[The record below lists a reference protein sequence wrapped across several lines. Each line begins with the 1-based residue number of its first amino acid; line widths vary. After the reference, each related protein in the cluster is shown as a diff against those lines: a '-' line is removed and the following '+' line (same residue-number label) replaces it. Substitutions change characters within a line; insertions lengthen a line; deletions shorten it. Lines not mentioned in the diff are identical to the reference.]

1 MRGWTCNGTG
11 THVKPGSGCSPPVLP
26 VISAF
31 MSRGVPE
38 GEPVV
43 LDVAQL
49 EALLSRTFG
58 IGLDVGRGKEPVALV
73 RLRLARALLG
83 AAEANAVA
91 AEAIAAE
98 RGIPAADIAAAEGL
112 ALHAAAFN
120 GMPDPVFHLAG
131 RAMTIVTGLAAIEPD
146 PRAPSRDVILDAALQ
161 AATGLQQLLS
171 FRHACTTA
179 TSPAGQQ
186 RATDTLLS
194 AAAELGKAAEAAG
207 GLIELAR
214 LTAASGRTGT
224 TDLN

>member
-1 MRGWTCNGTG
+1 
-11 THVKPGSGCSPPVLP
+11 
-26 VISAF
+26 
-31 MSRGVPE
+31 MSKGVPE

-49 EALLSRTFG
+49 EALLSKTFG
-58 IGLDVGRGKEPVALV
+58 IGLDAGRGKEPVALV

-98 RGIPAADIAAAEGL
+98 RGTPSADIAAAEGL

-120 GMPDPVFHLAG
+120 GMPNPVFHLAG

-161 AATGLQQLLS
+161 QLLS

-179 TSPAGQQ
+179 TSPAEQK
-186 RATDTLLS
+186 RATDILLS
-194 AAAELGKAAEAAG
+194 AAVELGKAAEAAG
-207 GLIELAR
+207 GIIELAR

>member
-1 MRGWTCNGTG
+1 
-11 THVKPGSGCSPPVLP
+11 
-26 VISAF
+26 
-31 MSRGVPE
+31 MSKGVPE

-49 EALLSRTFG
+49 EALLSKTFG
-58 IGLDVGRGKEPVALV
+58 IGLDAGRGKEPVALV

-98 RGIPAADIAAAEGL
+98 RGTPSADIAAAEGL

-161 AATGLQQLLS
+161 AATGLRQLLS
-171 FRHACTTA
+171 FRYACTTA
-179 TSPAGQQ
+179 TSPAEQK
-186 RATDTLLS
+186 RATDILLS

-207 GLIELAR
+207 GIIELAR

>member
-1 MRGWTCNGTG
+1 
-11 THVKPGSGCSPPVLP
+11 VLP

-31 MSRGVPE
+31 MSKGMPE

-49 EALLSRTFG
+49 EALLSKTFG
-58 IGLDVGRGKEPVALV
+58 IGLDAGRGKEPVALV

-98 RGIPAADIAAAEGL
+98 RGTPSADIAAAEGL

-161 AATGLQQLLS
+161 AATGLRQLLS
-171 FRHACTTA
+171 FRYACTTA
-179 TSPAGQQ
+179 TSPAEQK
-186 RATDTLLS
+186 RATDILLS

-207 GLIELAR
+207 GIIELAR

>member
-1 MRGWTCNGTG
+1 
-11 THVKPGSGCSPPVLP
+11 VLP

-31 MSRGVPE
+31 MSKGVPE

-49 EALLSRTFG
+49 EALLSKTFG
-58 IGLDVGRGKEPVALV
+58 IGLDAGRGKEPVALV

-98 RGIPAADIAAAEGL
+98 RGTPSADIAAAEGL

-171 FRHACTTA
+171 FRHACTSA
-179 TSPAGQQ
+179 TSTIASPGSLKGYTGASGESASPAARGGGMGCSRCRLR
-186 RATDTLLS
+186 RATRRLS
-194 AAAELGKAAEAAG
+194 HTKPGPRRRRG
-207 GLIELAR
+207 
-214 LTAASGRTGT
+214 ASMAPTIRPR
-224 TDLN
+224 

>member
-1 MRGWTCNGTG
+1 M
-11 THVKPGSGCSPPVLP
+11 LP

-31 MSRGVPE
+31 MSKGVPE

-73 RLRLARALLG
+73 RLRATA
-83 AAEANAVA
+83 
-91 AEAIAAE
+91 
-98 RGIPAADIAAAEGL
+98 
-112 ALHAAAFN
+112 
-120 GMPDPVFHLAG
+120 
-131 RAMTIVTGLAAIEPD
+131 IVTGLAAIEPD

-179 TSPAGQQ
+179 TSPADQQ
-186 RATDTLLS
+186 D
-194 AAAELGKAAEAAG
+194 AAELGKAAEAAC

-224 TDLN
+224 TDLS

>member
-1 MRGWTCNGTG
+1 M
-11 THVKPGSGCSPPVLP
+11 
-26 VISAF
+26 
-31 MSRGVPE
+31 
-38 GEPVV
+38 
-43 LDVAQL
+43 
-49 EALLSRTFG
+49 
-58 IGLDVGRGKEPVALV
+58 
-73 RLRLARALLG
+73 
-83 AAEANAVA
+83 A
-91 AEAIAAE
+91 AEAIAAG

-161 AATGLQQLLS
+161 AAAGLQQLLS

-179 TSPAGQQ
+179 ASPVDQQ
-186 RATDTLLS
+186 RATDALLS
-194 AAAELGKAAEAAG
+194 AAAELGKAAGAADG
-207 GLIELAR
+207 IIEMAR

>member
-1 MRGWTCNGTG
+1 
-11 THVKPGSGCSPPVLP
+11 VLP

-31 MSRGVPE
+31 MNRGVPE

-98 RGIPAADIAAAEGL
+98 RGIPAAAIAAAEGL
-112 ALHAAAFN
+112 ALH
-120 GMPDPVFHLAG
+120 
-131 RAMTIVTGLAAIEPD
+131 
-146 PRAPSRDVILDAALQ
+146 
-161 AATGLQQLLS
+161 
-171 FRHACTTA
+171 
-179 TSPAGQQ
+179 
-186 RATDTLLS
+186 

>member
-1 MRGWTCNGTG
+1 M
-11 THVKPGSGCSPPVLP
+11 
-26 VISAF
+26 
-31 MSRGVPE
+31 
-38 GEPVV
+38 V

-49 EALLSRTFG
+49 EALLFRTFG

-83 AAEANAVA
+83 AAEASAVA
-91 AEAIAAE
+91 AEAIAAG

-146 PRAPSRDVILDAALQ
+146 PRAPSRDVILDA
-161 AATGLQQLLS
+161 GLQQLLS
-171 FRHACTTA
+171 FRHPCTTA
-179 TSPAGQQ
+179 ASPAEQQ
-186 RATDTLLS
+186 RATGTLLS
-194 AAAELGKAAEAAG
+194 AAAELGKAAGAADG
-207 GLIELAR
+207 IIEMAR